1 MIASTAPETADCACC
16 ATSCAT
22 RFTRATG
29 VWRLRAPPLLALLLP
44 VDRDDEAFR
53 APAEPRARD
62 IERFFA
68 ALFLAPPRFEPAD
81 FRPDDRPDEA
91 DRADEPRDALD
102 FLPLDRLLV
111 LFLLA
116 LRDEA
121 RLLPDFPR
129 DFLALDAIGDFSS
142 KPVWMTHTT
151 IAKIRHIRKSRFQCR
166 RCEEWQCVTTPLTT
180 TVVASPWPDPYNGA
194 RFAGKHSQESI

>member
-1 MIASTAPETADCACC
+1 LIASTAPETADCAWC
-16 ATSCAT
+16 ATSWAT

-29 VWRLRAPPLLALLLP
+29 VCRLRVPPLLALLVP
-44 VDRDDEAFR
+44 VDRDEAFR

-151 IAKIRHIRKSRFQCR
+151 IAKIRHIRKSRFQ
-166 RCEEWQCVTTPLTT
+166 
-180 TVVASPWPDPYNGA
+180 
-194 RFAGKHSQESI
+194 

>member
-1 MIASTAPETADCACC
+1 L
-16 ATSCAT
+16 
-22 RFTRATG
+22 TRATG
-29 VWRLRAPPLLALLLP
+29 VCRLRAPPLLFALLLP
-44 VDRDDEAFR
+44 VDRDEAFR
-53 APAEPRARD
+53 APAEPLVRD

-68 ALFLAPPRFEPAD
+68 ALFLAPPRFAPAD
-81 FRPDDRPDEA
+81 LRPDDRPDDA

-142 KPVWMTHTT
+142 KPVWMTRKT
-151 IAKIRHIRKSRFQCR
+151 IAKIRHIRKSRFQ
-166 RCEEWQCVTTPLTT
+166 
-180 TVVASPWPDPYNGA
+180 
-194 RFAGKHSQESI
+194 

>member
-1 MIASTAPETADCACC
+1 
-16 ATSCAT
+16 
-22 RFTRATG
+22 
-29 VWRLRAPPLLALLLP
+29 LRAPPLLALLLP
-44 VDRDDEAFR
+44 VDRDDDDAFR
-53 APAEPRARD
+53 APADPRARD
-62 IERFFA
+62 VERFFA
-68 ALFLAPPRFEPAD
+68 ALFFAPPRFAPPD
-81 FRPDDRPDEA
+81 FRPEERPDEA

-151 IAKIRHIRKSRFQCR
+151 IAKIRHIRKCKFQLATLQWR
-166 RCEEWQCVTTPLTT
+166 RCEELLRAITPLAT
-180 TVVASPWPDPYNGA
+180 TVVASSWPDPYNEA

>member
-1 MIASTAPETADCACC
+1 MRSAHPPPVSLSTPTAQLVTLSTTAELASLIASTPAETADCAWC

-29 VWRLRAPPLLALLLP
+29 VCRALRAPPLLLVLLP
-44 VDRDDEAFR
+44 VDLDDEALR
-53 APAEPRARD
+53 APAEPRALD
-62 IERFFA
+62 IERFFV

-81 FRPDDRPDEA
+81 LRLDDRPDDAE
-91 DRADEPRDALD
+91 RADIPRDALD

-111 LFLLA
+111 LLLLA

-151 IAKIRHIRKSRFQCR
+151 IAKIRHIRKSELR
-166 RCEEWQCVTTPLTT
+166 R
-180 TVVASPWPDPYNGA
+180 
-194 RFAGKHSQESI
+194 HSCAIALHA

>member
-1 MIASTAPETADCACC
+1 MASTPADIADCAWC

-22 RFTRATG
+22 RFTRPA
-29 VWRLRAPPLLALLLP
+29 VDCRFLRAPPLRVLLLP
-44 VDRDDEAFR
+44 DDLDDEALR
-53 APAEPRARD
+53 APAEPRALD
-62 IERFFA
+62 VERFFA
-68 ALFLAPPRFEPAD
+68 ALFFAPPRFEPAD

-129 DFLALDAIGDFSS
+129 DFLALDAIGDS
-142 KPVWMTHTT
+142 P
-151 IAKIRHIRKSRFQCR
+151 RSRC
-166 RCEEWQCVTTPLTT
+166 
-180 TVVASPWPDPYNGA
+180 G
-194 RFAGKHSQESI
+194 

>member
-1 MIASTAPETADCACC
+1 M
-16 ATSCAT
+16 
-22 RFTRATG
+22 
-29 VWRLRAPPLLALLLP
+29 LP
-44 VDRDDEAFR
+44 VDRDEAFR
-53 APAEPRARD
+53 APAEPVARD

-91 DRADEPRDALD
+91 DRADEPRDAL

-151 IAKIRHIRKSRFQCR
+151 IAKIRHMRKSKFQ
-166 RCEEWQCVTTPLTT
+166 
-180 TVVASPWPDPYNGA
+180 
-194 RFAGKHSQESI
+194 

>member
-1 MIASTAPETADCACC
+1 VTQLVTRSTTAELASLIASTAPETADCACC
-16 ATSCAT
+16 ATSWAT

-29 VWRLRAPPLLALLLP
+29 VCRLRAPPLLALLLP

-62 IERFFA
+62 VERFFA

-151 IAKIRHIRKSRFQCR
+151 IAKIRHIRKSNFQ
-166 RCEEWQCVTTPLTT
+166 
-180 TVVASPWPDPYNGA
+180 
-194 RFAGKHSQESI
+194 